1 MNKKYFFIAIS
12 SIVVGLS
19 GCAVSPQKKEMTSL
33 EIQAVQAKN
42 FETDKKIAF
51 NSVVSVLQDLG
62 YIIGSASFETGFI
75 TAESA
80 VKNDT
85 GLIDALGGV
94 RREQRVAVTAS
105 VEEMKL
111 NFTKVR
117 FNFVSRVKR
126 SAKRGQQANDD
137 FPLQDAALYQNAFDK
152 VGEAI
157 FIRKGN

>member
-1 MNKKYFFIAIS
+1 MRTS
-12 SIVVGLS
+12 SSNLITALLIVGLA
-19 GCAVSPQKKEMTSL
+19 GCASSPPKKEMTSL

-42 FETDKKIAF
+42 FEADKKTSF

-62 YIIGSASFETGFI
+62 YIISSASLETGFI

-80 VKNDT
+80 VINGT
-85 GLIDALGGV
+85 GLFDALGGI

-105 VEEMKL
+105 IEEMKPTL
-111 NFTKVR
+111 TKVR

-126 SAKRGQQANDD
+126 SARNGQQANDD
-137 FPLQDAALYQNAFDK
+137 LPLQNAQIYQNAFDK

-157 FIRKGN
+157 FIRKGQ